1 MCVCVCK
8 WCGEQNFSM
17 MDREWR
23 GHCCLSIH
31 LRCTWKSSAMTA
43 HPSDMG
49 VQLSLLEQNQA
60 SALSIMHPFCS
71 RRSYS
76 CPLVLQN
83 LAGSVGLMGALFARA
98 CILRCQYLHKNKMK
112 KLLRAKDKRERAW
125 GKNENVWRRCVCTV
139 YDGGKRPRAR

>member
-1 MCVCVCK
+1 MCVFCVGKC
-8 WCGEQNFSM
+8 CGEQNVSM
-17 MDREWR
+17 MDREWK

-31 LRCTWKSSAMTA
+31 LRCIWKSSTMTA

-71 RRSYS
+71 RHSYA
-76 CPLVLQN
+76 CLLVLQN
-83 LAGSVGLMGALFARA
+83 LPGSLGSRGLLCARP
-98 CILRCQYLHKNKMK
+98 LLSTLHKNKLK
-112 KLLRAKDKRERAW
+112 CCRGVKTNTSAD
-125 GKNENVWRRCVCTV
+125 GKNNENVWRMWVCTV